1 MEWWGILL
9 IVVGVLL
16 IAGFFAYNFG
26 IGALMANKMCRPKHY
41 TSKEEK
47 TEYLGEL
54 GSVDGI
60 DQYQR
65 IPITFRMKDGYII
78 HGDYSLNNKKK
89 FVICMHGHTSIK
101 DGSVKYAYALYRLG
115 YSLIFYDHRSHGENE
130 RDYVTMGYRESE
142 DALQIIEQVKE
153 RFGPDIEIGLFGV
166 SMGGQTA
173 LLCVDR
179 NQSLSFVISD
189 CAFASIKDLVKGFI
203 KQHHS
208 TWLSWS
214 LLPCTNMVLKMKY
227 HFSFKDASAKTRL
240 KNNKDVPILFIHGT
254 NDNFV
259 YPENAKRLYNS
270 CNGPKRL
277 ELFEGAGHCESI
289 VIDKER
295 YYKVI
300 EEFINERKGIK

>member
-1 MEWWGILL
+1 MEWWQILL

-16 IAGFFAYNFG
+16 ITGYFSYNIG
-26 IGALMANKMCRPKHY
+26 ISSLMANKMCHPKHY

-47 TEYLGEL
+47 NEYLGGL

-60 DQYQR
+60 NQYQR
-65 IPITFRMKDGYII
+65 TPITFTMKDGYII
-78 HGDYSLNNKKK
+78 HGDYSLNNPKK

-101 DGSVKYAYALYRLG
+101 DGSVKYAYALFRLG
-115 YSLIFYDHRSHGENE
+115 YSLVFYDHRSHGENE

-153 RFGPDIEIGLFGV
+153 RFGQDIEIGLFGV
-166 SMGGQTA
+166 SMGGHTA
-173 LLCVDR
+173 LMCADR
-179 NQSLSFVISD
+179 NQSLSFIISD
-189 CAFASIKDLVKGFI
+189 CAFASIEDLVRGFI

-208 TWLSWS
+208 IAWM
-214 LLPCTNMVLKMKY
+214 LLPWTNLILKTKY
-227 HFSFKDASAKTRL
+227 HFSFKDASAKNRL
-240 KNNKDVPILFIHGT
+240 KNNKEVPILFIHGL

-259 YPENAKRLYNS
+259 YPENAHRLYNS

-277 ELFEGAGHCESI
+277 ELFEGAAHCESI
-289 VIDKER
+289 VVDKER

-300 EEFINERKGIK
+300 EDFIKEYGRTK